1 MAADV
6 ESVVSVNQ
14 LVYHRHS
21 RRWVEELPFATA
33 AIRARNEI
41 RDCMPDGRRVSSAA
55 IPTQIIPSVECASS
69 TPAQV
74 AREFHSLLES
84 GARFH
89 AAGRARR
96 NPRQIL
102 QAGYSPKHRLDLFG
116 TRIYLSNVRQNPE
129 LRFYVAY
136 VIPPR
141 GPRAKADIHARIFYK
156 DLSLVWRAASHMSYD
171 YDGSLW
177 IGKGD
182 VRHYVKDGYDL
193 IESIESTTDLPFEIQ
208 DALEGRLKAL
218 RRVPPDGRVLEL
230 VLRRSPANRIAPYD
244 DFTRPRRQAAANPRN
259 RINGGKSVARFRR
272 EGDPTSLEFVR
283 GFEPDFA
290 HGIIEVTHAKSRLYG
305 GHLRRFR
312 ILSCNKR
319 IQYVFIAG
327 PQQVWIIPPQATTSQ
342 LSSYAV
348 RTIDVIADAD
358 LFVSGWD
365 YHYLDTD
372 RDPPELYTQI
382 PEGFAGRPC
391 PDDENKADAS
401 PWLDRT
407 PIVREFRR
415 RVLGQRV
422 R

>member
-1 MAADV
+1 V
-6 ESVVSVNQ
+6 K
-14 LVYHRHS
+14 
-21 RRWVEELPFATA
+21 
-33 AIRARNEI
+33 
-41 RDCMPDGRRVSSAA
+41 SAL
-55 IPTQIIPSVECASS
+55 IPREIIPSVECTTSS
-69 TPAQV
+69 PAQV

-84 GARFH
+84 GARLLV
-89 AAGRARR
+89 AGRARR
-96 NPRQIL
+96 NPKQIL

-141 GPRAKADIHARIFYK
+141 GPRAKVDVHARIFYK
-156 DLSLVWRAASHMSYD
+156 DLSLIWRAASHMSYD

-182 VRHYVKDGYDL
+182 VRRYVKDGYDL
-193 IESIESTTDLPFEIQ
+193 VESIESTTDLPFEIQ
-208 DALEGRLKAL
+208 DALEDRLKAL

-230 VLRRSPANRIAPYD
+230 VLRRSPASRIEPYD

-272 EGDPTSLEFVR
+272 AGDPKSLEFVK
-283 GFEPDFA
+283 GFEPDFVR
-290 HGIIEVTHAKSRLYG
+290 GIFEVTNARSKLYG
-305 GHLRRFR
+305 GRLRRFR
-312 ILSCNKR
+312 ILSRNR
-319 IQYVFIAG
+319 QIQYIFIAG
-327 PQQVWIIPPQATTSQ
+327 PQQVWIIPPQATTSE

-348 RTIDVIADAD
+348 RTIDVIADDD

-382 PEGFAGRPC
+382 PEGYAGRPC
-391 PDDENKADAS
+391 PADENKADAS
-401 PWLDRT
+401 PWLDQT
-407 PIVREFRR
+407 PVVREFRR
-415 RVLGQRV
+415 RILHQRV